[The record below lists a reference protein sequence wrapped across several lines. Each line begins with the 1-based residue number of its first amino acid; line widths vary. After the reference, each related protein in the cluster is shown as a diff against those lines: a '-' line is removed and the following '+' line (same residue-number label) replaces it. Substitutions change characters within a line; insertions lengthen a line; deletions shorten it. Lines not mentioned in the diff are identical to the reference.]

1 MHLGLMLIKVNG
13 VRLADLN
20 GYFCSVMNRRR
31 LYLPVVLMLLAIVA
45 IATFQLYWLVKN
57 YREKKQELTFR
68 TNVLF
73 RETVQHIR
81 AEKLKLDTLLEDNV
95 HFRAPGYGAIGMLD
109 AMQTRMIDSPPL
121 ERKFQVL
128 VRERATDFIHE
139 RAVPGDSLSEI
150 HIFKDGPGPGIIRVL
165 SRVDS
170 LQDSIGVKELTERYA
185 RTLKRE
191 NISIPFTISRRK
203 ATIPDDLPP
212 PLATRRKMLLRDD
225 VPSPPYYERPNEI
238 TIGFNHPMI
247 YQLDVGN
254 LTPFALRKM
263 WSQLLVSLL
272 LVGLTIFSFALLLRT
287 LVQQRKLTQ
296 IKNDFISNITHELKT
311 PIATV
316 SVAIEALR
324 NFDALHD
331 PEKTKEYLAIS
342 SNELQ
347 RLSFLVDKVLK
358 LSMFEKHQV
367 ELKEEVVDLSQLVK
381 DVVGSMKLQFEKYK
395 AQVNVQIQGYRFEVE
410 ADRLHITSVLFNL
423 LDNALKYSKEN
434 PSIHIELKEENER
447 ILLRVTDNGIGIP
460 AEYHKKIFE
469 KFFRVPA
476 GDTHN
481 VKGYGLGL
489 SYVAYVIQR
498 HYGSIDVES
507 QPGIGSRFI
516 IKLPAAL

>member
-13 VRLADLN
+13 INKVGLN
-20 GYFCSVMNRRR
+20 GYFCRVMNRRR
-31 LYLPVVLMLLAIVA
+31 LYFPVVLMLLAIVA
-45 IATFQLYWLVKN
+45 VATFQVYWLIKN
-57 YREKKQELTFR
+57 FREEKQDLSFR

-73 RETVQHIR
+73 RDALQRIR
-81 AEKLKLDTLLEDNV
+81 AEKLKLDTNFNSNV
-95 HFRAPGYGAIGMLD
+95 QFRVARYGAVGMMD
-109 AMQTRMIDSPPL
+109 AMR
-121 ERKFQVL
+121 RKVFDTAGHEKKFRVL
-128 VRERATDFIHE
+128 VTQKNTAFVREGM
-139 RAVPGDSLSEI
+139 PPDSVDEI
-150 HIFKDGPGPGIIRVL
+150 HIFKDGPGPGIVRVL

-170 LQDSIGVKELTERYA
+170 LMDSIGIKELSAKYA
-185 RTLKRE
+185 QILKE
-191 NISIPFTISRRK
+191 EKISIPYFITSRK
-203 ATIPDDLPP
+203 AVFND
-212 PLATRRKMLLRDD
+212 
-225 VPSPPYYERPNEI
+225 ERPGPAFFEKDNEV
-238 TIGFNHPMI
+238 TIGFNNPVTFRVDI
-247 YQLDVGN
+247 SNTTAFVLQ
-254 LTPFALRKM
+254 KM
-263 WSQLLVSLL
+263 WSQILVSLF
-272 LVGLTIFSFALLLRT
+272 LVGLTVFSFTLLLRN

-324 NFDALHD
+324 KFDALHD

-367 ELKEEVVDLSQLVK
+367 ELKEEIIDLAVLVK
-381 DVVGSMKLQFEKYK
+381 EVVNSMKLQFEKYK
-395 AQVNVQIQGYRFEVE
+395 AQVNVQLQGYRFDIE

-434 PSIHIELKEENER
+434 PSIHLELKEENER
-447 ILLRVTDNGIGIP
+447 IQLIITDNGIGIP
-460 AEYHKKIFE
+460 AEFHKKIFD

-498 HYGSIDVES
+498 HYGSIEVES

-516 IKLPAAL
+516 IKLPAAP